1 MLTEDRAREAAL
13 AFLDGLYA
21 GEYTIVLPE
30 GCAREHRW
38 AWGVVF
44 DTQEHIDTG
53 DVMRA
58 PLSRLLYVPQDGS
71 PVGFVPTAFQVDE
84 TTAFLETGVTPERL
98 RPGA

>member
-1 MLTEDRAREAAL
+1 MLTEEQALQAAWD
-13 AFLDGLYA
+13 FLERLYE
-21 GEYTIVLPE
+21 GEYTFVLPE
-30 GCAREHRW
+30 GCTREHKW

-53 DVMRA
+53 DITKA
-58 PLSRLLYVPQDGS
+58 PMTRLLYVPQDGS
-71 PVGFVPTAFQVDE
+71 PVRFVPTLFMTEE